1 MKLDVSSLARLC
13 EPDTPWPYLDFVPK
27 PQKPGGGFELVR
39 LSEIELRPPTY
50 LIEGVLEAEALGMI
64 FGPSGSCKS
73 FLAID
78 MAASVAAGAAWHKRA
93 TRQGAVVYIA
103 GEGQSGIARR
113 FKAWAAARSVSLAR
127 APVFISRLPP
137 RLTEADS
144 VKAVREAVERVV
156 DEAGEIALVIIDT
169 VNRCFG
175 AGDENSTSDMTRF
188 VDAMAAIRDEF
199 SATVLAVHHAGK
211 DASQGA
217 RGSSVL
223 RAAMDFEAGVSRDRA
238 GRVRFGITKMKEA
251 PIPDSPL
258 WFQLVAEPGEAGGS
272 AALEELDEAPGDPGP
287 EAAPEEKL
295 SKGASAVLRAF
306 EKAARKMP
314 EGDGRVD
321 LETWRKCFY
330 EASPLEPAAKKKAFT
345 RGREELVERG
355 RLAVKDDFYTYANP
369 IIAHFMHEAI
379 ALERERA
386 RARGEAVPGD
396 PEAQGE
402 AVAAPEPLQGHK
414 TASDSDPAHEPSE
427 ARGDPEAA
435 AQGEPLLEGDPE
447 AEAALEAFNRK
458 VQQLR
463 DGFTSS

>member
-1 MKLDVSSLARLC
+1 MKLDVISLAQLC

-39 LSEIELRPPTY
+39 LSEIELRPPEY
-50 LIEGVLEAEALGMI
+50 LVNGILETGALGMI
-64 FGPSGSCKS
+64 FGPAGSGKS
-73 FLAID
+73 FLGID
-78 MAASVAAGAAWHKRA
+78 ISASVATGSPWHKRA
-93 TRQGAVVYIA
+93 TRQGAIAYLA
-103 GEGQSGIARR
+103 GEGQSGIGRR
-113 FKAWAAARSVSLAR
+113 FKAWEARRNVSLAR
-127 APVFISRLPP
+127 APVFISRVPP

-144 VKAVREAVERVV
+144 VEAVREAVARIAE
-156 DEAGEIALVIIDT
+156 ETGEIALVVIDT

-175 AGDENSTSDMTRF
+175 AGDENSTADMTKF

-223 RAAMDFEAGVSRDRA
+223 RAAMDFEAGVSIDRA

-251 PIPDSPL
+251 PLPPEPL
-258 WFQLVAEPGEAGGS
+258 WFQLVEVPGEAGGS
-272 AALEELDEAPGDPGP
+272 AALEEVDEAPGEVA

-379 ALERERA
+379 ALEREQA
-386 RARGEAVPGD
+386 RKRGEAVLGEAEAAPEGEAASD
-396 PEAQGE
+396 PEAP
-402 AVAAPEPLQGHK
+402 VAQ
-414 TASDSDPAHEPSE
+414 
-427 ARGDPEAA
+427 GDPEAA
-435 AQGEPLLEGDPE
+435 PVEPLQGSEPDPE
-447 AEAALEAFNRK
+447 ALAELNRK